1 MTVRPEHAGAL
12 NDALEEW
19 DFGGD
24 TIRLLV
30 GAEQS
35 KGAIT
40 IVEGT
45 MHGGG
50 PPLHIHDAEDEV
62 YIVLEGVLN
71 FQVGK
76 QRGTLATGE
85 VLWLPRGIP
94 HTVANLSDAPCR
106 WIATCAPGG
115 IEQML
120 RAQSE
125 YLASLPEGTAP
136 DPAAMANVGSS
147 VVRRAVGPPLS

>member
-1 MTVRPEHAGAL
+1 MTLKPESAGARR
-12 NDALEEW
+12 DALEEW
-19 DFGGD
+19 DVGGD

-30 GAEQS
+30 GSEQS
-35 KGAIT
+35 SGAIT

-50 PPLHIHDAEDEV
+50 PPLHIHDVEDEV
-62 YIVLEGVLN
+62 YVVLEGVLT
-71 FQVGK
+71 FQVGE
-76 QRGTLATGE
+76 QHGTLSAGE

-94 HTVANLSDAPCR
+94 HTVANLSGAPCR
-106 WIATCAPGG
+106 WVATCTPGG

-125 YLASLPEGTAP
+125 YLASLPAGTAP

-147 VVRRAVGPPLS
+147 AVRRAVGPPLS

>member
-1 MTVRPEHAGAL
+1 MEPESASARR
-12 NDALEEW
+12 DALEEW

-24 TIRLLV
+24 TLRLLV
-30 GAEQS
+30 GS
-35 KGAIT
+35 KESNGAIT
-40 IVEGT
+40 IIEGT

-62 YIVLEGVLN
+62 YVVLEGVLT
-71 FQVGK
+71 FRVGEEH
-76 QRGTLATGE
+76 GTLSAGE

-94 HTVANLSDAPCR
+94 HTVANLSGAPCR
-106 WIATCAPGG
+106 FVATCMPGG

-125 YLASLPEGTAP
+125 YLTSLPAGASP
-136 DPAAMANVGSS
+136 DPAVMADLDKDAG
-147 VVRRAVGPPLS
+147 RRAVGPPLSK